1 MAMTDEERVRREIEQ
16 YWLDFDWRVA
26 KRVGCPAHFL
36 GSGHPI
42 PTWQPL
48 PPKREPKK
56 ESL

>member
-1 MAMTDEERVRREIEQ
+1 MTDEERVRREIEQ